1 MGTTI
6 TLAILSIGDR
16 FRLRR
21 FRLPRH
27 FMLCG
32 GPNES
37 PSWVWTNLP
46 AEAKL
51 DLVDTVLPE
60 RQDVSGIHRHFRQE
74 KGHANPWATA
84 RGGIYRD
91 VCWTR
96 CRTSSDCRT
105 CRGLLA
111 RLPHQRKS
119 FVRRCG
125 SPMAVAS

>member
-1 MGTTI
+1 MRSSRFSRTRKVAPSFWTCAISMPISMATNI
-6 TLAILSIGDR
+6 TLEILSIGDR

-27 FMLCG
+27 FILCG

-51 DLVDTVLPE
+51 DLVDPVLPE

-84 RGGIYRD
+84 
-91 VCWTR
+91 
-96 CRTSSDCRT
+96 
-105 CRGLLA
+105 
-111 RLPHQRKS
+111 
-119 FVRRCG
+119 
-125 SPMAVAS
+125 